1 MYYSFDDED
10 LDYLDYVK
18 NQVDYS
24 QRNLIDSLNNGKYE
38 ESSDTNNEYNNQENN
53 EIFNNSNLN
62 KEKINIKYSNLSE
75 SNIENCPT
83 GYDTNLLQ
91 NEPNLELNYNKKKE
105 KIFNVTKD
113 SKKKKKLGRK
123 RKNEKPGKHSKFS
136 PDNITRKLKT
146 KFFEA
151 LLIFINSNII
161 KYTKYSILLKLEK
174 EFNTNTSVKFNQN
187 LLKQTLRTIFSN
199 NIGKKYI
206 DKCDE
211 NFNKEII
218 DNIYNEKKTKVT
230 DILDMTFLQCLEQFR
245 GTRHYK
251 QLEGLEKTYQNVIK
265 SLKENEEN
273 NEEYIQ
279 HFEELVKT
287 FEHYYNKKKEKKKK
301 CE

>member
-1 MYYSFDDED
+1 MFFSCYDDIDPFDFDIIQID
-10 LDYLDYVK
+10 
-18 NQVDYS
+18 NS
-24 QRNLIDSLNNGKYE
+24 QRNLIDSLNNVKNE
-38 ESSDTNNEYNNQENN
+38 ESSNTNNEYNNQENN
-53 EIFNNSNLN
+53 EIFNNSNLK
-62 KEKINIKYSNLSE
+62 KEKINIEHRNLSE

-83 GYDTNLLQ
+83 GYDSNFSQ
-91 NEPNLELNYNKKKE
+91 NEPYLELNYNKKKE
-105 KIFNVTKD
+105 KIFNVTKEL
-113 SKKKKKLGRK
+113 KKKKILGRK
-123 RKNEKPGKHSKFS
+123 RKNEKAGKHSKFS

-151 LLIFINSNII
+151 LLKFINSNIT
-161 KYTKYSILLKLEK
+161 KYTNDSNLFLLKLEK
-174 EFNTNTSVKFNQN
+174 KFNTNTDVKFNQN
-187 LLKQTLRTIFSN
+187 LLKQTLREIFSN
-199 NIGKKYI
+199 NICKKCTGKYGE
-206 DKCDE
+206 D
-211 NFNKEII
+211 FNKTKIKII
-218 DNIYNEKKTKVT
+218 DKTKVK

-245 GTRHYK
+245 GTGHYK